1 VPILTPVARGGAGRR
16 TSFWPPARVRRPADA
31 VRLALAA
38 AALLVLVLLA
48 VRVPGVP
55 TPGVALADAVL
66 GGLPRTLLSVANGV
80 ASLGVLAVLGA
91 VLLDALRHRRFTAV
105 SAVLACALALG
116 LGEAAEWLLGREDL
130 LGPAED
136 AAVTPI
142 AAAVGLLVGGDLQRR
157 PRWSAPARVALGA
170 ALLCALALGSLT
182 LLSGAVAV
190 LAGAAA
196 GLTVRV
202 LLGVVPARPDEER
215 VRAVLAAAGLPVT
228 GLRPLPHPPESLRY
242 AASSPDGDLEV
253 TVVDPDRRG
262 VSLARRALSLL
273 RLRSSVVGRPAL
285 TLRGQLE
292 REALCAGIARAAD
305 VPAPAVLTM
314 LSAGPALLSV
324 VRPLPGTPLSAAD
337 GDPTARLPAAFAA
350 LRRVHRAGLSHGAL
364 TPDSIVLLP
373 DGGVGFTA
381 WQSAQPAAAELQ
393 RELDVVALL
402 VTAAAHAGVPEAV
415 AALRAGYGSEPAA
428 EARLAALAQPLVLPP
443 PLRDAVR
450 RTGVVGD
457 LRTELAGPTGTDHA
471 TAPRLERVRLRTIVT
486 VVAATFAA
494 YVLASQLSEVSLGS
508 TLSAA
513 RWEWL
518 VIAVLGSA
526 VTYVGAALALQAFV
540 PIALPLAR
548 TTLVQVATA
557 FVTLVTPPTVGHVG
571 LGIRY
576 LQRAGVPLATAAASV
591 AVSQVVTVVVTVAV
605 LLACSW
611 VSGVSGTRPAL
622 LPSGEVLVVL
632 LAATAVLLVVALLP
646 PTRRLLHRRVEPLL
660 RQTLPQLLT
669 ALTQPRRLATAALGI
684 LLLNGGYV
692 LALDASLRA
701 FSASLSLPTLV
712 VVYLAA
718 STIGSAAPTPGG
730 LGAVEAALV
739 GALTATGVPV
749 TAALTAVLAFRTA
762 TFWLPAPFGWLAFLA
777 LQRRQ
782 HI

>member
-1 VPILTPVARGGAGRR
+1 MTEGGADRR
-16 TSFWPPARVRRPADA
+16 TSFWPRTRVRRPADG
-31 VRLALAA
+31 VELALAA
-38 AALLVLVLLA
+38 GALLLLVLFALLA
-48 VRVPGVP
+48 PDVP
-55 TPGVALADAVL
+55 TPGTDLADAVL
-66 GGLPRTLLSVANGV
+66 GGLPRTLLSIANGV
-80 ASLGVLAVLGA
+80 ASLAVLGVLGA
-91 VLLDALRHRRFTAV
+91 VLLDAFRWRRFAV
-105 SAVLACALALG
+105 TSAGLACVLAVGA
-116 LGEAAEWLLGREDL
+116 GEAAEWLLGRQDL

-142 AAAVGLLVGGDLQRR
+142 AAAVGLLLGADLQRR
-157 PRWSAPARVALGA
+157 PRWTTPARLAVGA
-170 ALLCALALGSLT
+170 ALLCALGLGSLT
-182 LLSGAVAV
+182 LLSGAIAV
-190 LAGAAA
+190 LAGLTA
-196 GLTVRV
+196 GLLVRV
-202 LLGVVPARPDEER
+202 VVGVVPARPDEGR
-215 VRAVLAAAGLPVT
+215 IRAVLAAAGLPVDE
-228 GLRPLPHPPESLRY
+228 LRALPHPAESLRY
-242 AASSPDGDLEV
+242 AATSPGGDLEV

-262 VSLARRALSLL
+262 VSLARRGVSLV

-292 REALCAGIARAAD
+292 REALCAGIARGAD
-305 VPAPAVLTM
+305 VPAPWVVTL

-324 VRPLPGTPLSAAD
+324 ARPLAGTPLGNAD
-337 GDPTARLPAAFAA
+337 GEVPGELRAAFAA
-350 LRRVHRAGLSHGAL
+350 LRRVHRAGVAHGAL
-364 TPDSIVLLP
+364 SPRSVVLLP
-373 DGGVGFTA
+373 DGRVGFSR
-381 WQSAQPAAAELQ
+381 WRSAQPAASELQ
-393 RELDVVALL
+393 RELDLVALL
-402 VTAAAHAGVPEAV
+402 VTAAAHAGVEPAV
-415 AALRAGYGSEPAA
+415 AALRAGYGTEPAA

-443 PLRDAVR
+443 PLREAVR

-457 LRTELAGPTGTDHA
+457 LRTALAGPSGPAPA
-471 TAPRLERVRLRTIVT
+471 TAPRLERVRPRTLLT
-486 VVAATFAA
+486 VLAATVAA
-494 YVLASQLSEVSLGS
+494 YVLASQLSEVSLVG

-513 RWEWL
+513 RWEWFA
-518 VIAVLGSA
+518 VAVLGSA

-540 PIALPLAR
+540 PVGLPLGR

-576 LQRAGVPLATAAASV
+576 LQRSGVPLSTAAASV
-591 AVSQVVTVVVTVAV
+591 AVSQVVTVVVTVVV
-605 LLACSW
+605 LLVCSW
-611 VSGVSGTRPAL
+611 VSGVSASRPTL

-632 LAATAVLLVVALLP
+632 LVATAVLVAVGLLP

-660 RQTLPQLLT
+660 RQTLPQLLS
-669 ALTQPRRLATAALGI
+669 ALTQPRRVGTAVLGI

-777 LQRRQ
+777 LQRKQR
-782 HI
+782 I

>member
-1 VPILTPVARGGAGRR
+1 MAWGGADRR
-16 TSFWPPARVRRPADA
+16 TAFWPRTRVRRPADA
-31 VRLALAA
+31 VRLALTAG
-38 AALLVLVLLA
+38 ALLVLVLIA

-55 TPGVALADAVL
+55 TPGTDLADAVL
-66 GGLPRTLLSVANGV
+66 GGLPRTVLSVANGA
-80 ASLGVLAVLGA
+80 ASLGVLGLLGA
-91 VLLDALRHRRFTAV
+91 VLVDALRRRPFALTC
-105 SAVLACALALG
+105 AVLACALALG

-136 AAVTPI
+136 AAVTPV
-142 AAAVGLLVGGDLQRR
+142 AAAVGLLVGADLQRR
-157 PRWSAPARVALGA
+157 PRWTAPTRVALGA

-182 LLSGAVAV
+182 LLSAAVAV
-190 LAGAAA
+190 LAGTAA

-202 LLGVVPARPDEER
+202 LLGVVPARPDEEG
-215 VRAVLAAAGLPVT
+215 VRGVLATAGLPVPE
-228 GLRPLPHPPESLRY
+228 LRPLPHPPEIIRY
-242 AASSPDGDLEV
+242 AAASPGGDLEV

-305 VPAPAVLTM
+305 VPAPSVLTL

-324 VRPLPGTPLSAAD
+324 ARPLPGTPLSAAD
-337 GDPTARLPAAFAA
+337 GNPAARLPAAFAA
-350 LRRVHRAGLSHGAL
+350 LRRAHRAGLSHGAL
-364 TPDSIVLLP
+364 TPDSVIVLP
-373 DGGVGFTA
+373 DGGVGFTG
-381 WQSAQPAAAELQ
+381 WQSAQPAATELQ
-393 RELDVVALL
+393 RELDLVALL
-402 VTAAAHAGVPEAV
+402 VTAAAHAGAPEAV
-415 AALRAGYGSEPAA
+415 AALRAGCGTEPAG

-450 RTGVVGD
+450 RTSVVGD
-457 LRTELAGPTGTDHA
+457 LRTALAGPAGADPVTV
-471 TAPRLERVRLRTIVT
+471 PRLERVRLRTILT
-486 VVAATFAA
+486 VLAATVAA
-494 YVLASQLSEVSLGS
+494 YVLASQLSEVSLAGALS
-508 TLSAA
+508 TA

-518 VIAVLGSA
+518 AVAVLGSA
-526 VTYVGAALALQAFV
+526 VTYLGAALALQAFV
-540 PIALPLAR
+540 PIDLPLAR

-576 LQRAGVPLATAAASV
+576 LQRAGVPLGTAAASV
-591 AVSQVVTVVVTVAV
+591 AASQVVTVVVTVVV

-611 VSGVSGTRPAL
+611 VSGVSASRPTL
-622 LPSGEVLVVL
+622 LPSGEVLAVL
-632 LAATAVLLVVALLP
+632 LVATAVLVVVALLP

-669 ALTQPRRLATAALGI
+669 ALTQPRRLGTAVLGI
-684 LLLNGGYV
+684 VLLNGGFV

-701 FSASLSLPTLV
+701 FSTSLSLPTLV

-762 TFWLPAPFGWLAFLA
+762 TFWLPAPFGWLAFLV

-782 HI
+782 RI